1 MTNSDI
7 PRKPTAGAVKT
18 PSSGGATTP
27 SGGGAFLDRW
37 SRRKA
42 AARQAEPVDDQPPPQ
57 REASAATSSTAQP
70 VAPKAALTEA
80 DFADVNFEALDYGS
94 EYGRFMQSGVPEA
107 IRKKALQK
115 LWLSDP
121 IFTQVDPFN
130 EYAGDYTDAAVAAQG
145 PLKTAYK
152 IGRGFLTEQE
162 AADWDKLGKPVS
174 EHAAIDAAAAIGI
187 LAENPDQPEIAAFFA
202 ASEAYMA
209 ALYPAES
216 NHFVDIASLQKPNVL
231 FLVARRR
238 GAAVGCGAIVR
249 AEDGTAEIKRMWV
262 DPEVRREQVAKKL
275 LAELI
280 DAARG
285 DGVTAVQLETGTAQ
299 PAAEALYRRAGF
311 TDRGPFGTYVADP
324 LSLFMELR
332 LAKD

>member
-1 MTNSDI
+1 MSDAA
-7 PRKPTAGAVKT
+7 KPKPV
-18 PSSGGATTP
+18 SE
-27 SGGGAFLDRW
+27 AFLDRW

-42 AARQAEPVDDQPPPQ
+42 AARQAEPLDDQPGQGDAGDVVQTAP
-57 REASAATSSTAQP
+57 SAAPSTVPNAT
-70 VAPKAALTEA
+70 LTEA
-80 DFADVNFEALDYGS
+80 DFADVDFDALDFGS
-94 EYGRFMQSGVPEA
+94 EYGRFMQSGVPDA

-145 PLKTAYK
+145 PLTTAYK
-152 IGRGFLTEQE
+152 VGRGFLTEQE

-174 EHAAIDAAAAIGI
+174 EHAAIDAAAAISI
-187 LAENPDQPEIAAFFA
+187 AAESPDQQEIAKFFA
-202 ASEAYMA
+202 ASEAYMS

-216 NHFVDIASLQKPNVL
+216 NHFAEVSSLLQPNVL

-249 AEDGTAEIKRMWV
+249 GEDGSAEIKRMWV
-262 DPEVRREQVAKKL
+262 DPDVRREQVGRKL

-280 DAARG
+280 DAARA
-285 DGVTAVQLETGTAQ
+285 DGVTLLQLETGVAQ

-311 TDRGPFGTYVADP
+311 VPRGPFGSYAADP
-324 LSLFMELR
+324 LSVFMELK
-332 LAKD
+332 LAQPDAAS